1 MAKFRNEGGP
11 QLVVELGR
19 EIQKGEEFKGSD
31 ALAAVHGFVR
41 IDEPKK
47 ADKPK
52 DEE

>member
-1 MAKFRNEGGP
+1 MPKFRNEGGTVR
-11 QLVVELGR
+11 VVELDR
-19 EIQKGEEFKGSD
+19 DVHKGEEFKGSD

-47 ADKPK
+47 ADKAK